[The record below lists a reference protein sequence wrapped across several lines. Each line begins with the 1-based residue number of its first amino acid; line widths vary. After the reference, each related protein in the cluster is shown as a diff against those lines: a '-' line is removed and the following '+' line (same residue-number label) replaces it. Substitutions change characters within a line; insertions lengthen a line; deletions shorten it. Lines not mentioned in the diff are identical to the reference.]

1 MKTFEKTDSYVCVD
15 LETTGLNPK
24 TDKII
29 EVGAVKVE
37 GGKCVATFETFVN
50 PGRMLSDRII
60 ELTGILD
67 TQLKNAPDMEEV
79 LPDLLAFMGENILL
93 GHSVLFDYSFIKKAA
108 VNGRQT
114 FEREGID
121 TLKIARKYLPDLES
135 RSLDFLCRHYEIPH
149 KAHRALEDA
158 RATCILYDKLWEDF
172 HEAEEA
178 AKIFAP
184 AKLIY
189 QVKRETPITPAQKER
204 LYKLIARH
212 KLTTEYDLN
221 KLTRNEA
228 SRYTDQI
235 VAKYGR

>member
-1 MKTFEKTDSYVCVD
+1 MDTFIKTDSYVCVD

-29 EVGAVKVE
+29 EIGAVKVI
-37 GGKCVATFETFVN
+37 GGVCVGTFETFVN
-50 PGRMLSDRII
+50 PGRMLSDRIV
-60 ELTGILD
+60 ELTGITD
-67 TQLKNAPDMEEV
+67 VQLKGAPSIEEV
-79 LPDLLAFMGENILL
+79 LPELLSFFGEHVLL

-108 VNGRQT
+108 VNGKYT
-114 FEREGID
+114 FERNGID
-121 TLKIARKYLPDLES
+121 TLKIARKYLPELES
-135 RSLDFLCRHYEIPH
+135 RSLDFLCGHYKIPH

-158 RATCILYDKLWEDF
+158 KATCTLYDKLWEGF
-172 HEAEEA
+172 HGAEEA
-178 AKIFAP
+178 DKFFAP

-212 KLTTEYDLN
+212 KLTVNYDLD
-221 KLTRNEA
+221 KLSRNEA